1 MISELSIDLPLIS
14 YQLNPFNNSFV
25 FFIVS
30 LILYCIYHLSY
41 NVFQRKKTLKL
52 PPMAPSS
59 LYQNIIAITG
69 QDFKPLLYVQHL
81 TKLMSELNSSEKKST
96 GTTFRVSMPQLQ
108 PFLFTTDYK
117 LSKLLLSGSQE
128 AEKPTFIQSLNVINR
143 NVNSILTHPTNNQDR
158 AKARKALAPAF
169 STSNLQTTWKELRH
183 IISAQLNFLSQLSST
198 DTTFDFKTLS
208 MKLFLS
214 SIATSGLGVNISF
227 DGQDDENTIDG
238 LKYMEGMT
246 IFN

>member
-1 MISELSIDLPLIS
+1 MISDLSIDLPIIN
-14 YQLNPFNNSFV
+14 YQLIPFKNSFV

-30 LILYCIYHLSY
+30 SILYCIYHSF
-41 NVFQRKKTLKL
+41 NIFQRKKTLKL
-52 PPMAPSS
+52 PPMAPAS
-59 LYQNIIAITG
+59 LYQNIIAVTG
-69 QDFKPLLYVQHL
+69 QGIKPLLYVQHL
-81 TKLMSELNSSEKKST
+81 TKLMSELKSSEKKST
-96 GTTFRVSMPQLQ
+96 GTTFRISMPQLQ
-108 PFLFTTDYK
+108 PYLFTTDYK

>member
-1 MISELSIDLPLIS
+1 
-14 YQLNPFNNSFV
+14 
-25 FFIVS
+25 
-30 LILYCIYHLSY
+30 
-41 NVFQRKKTLKL
+41 
-52 PPMAPSS
+52 MAPTS

-69 QDFKPLLYVQHL
+69 LDFKSLLYVQHL
-81 TKLMSELNSSEKKST
+81 TKLMSSELKSSEKKST
-96 GTTFRVSMPQLQ
+96 GTTFCVSMPQLQ

-128 AEKPTFIQSLNVINR
+128 AEKPTHIIQSVNIIR
-143 NVNSILTHPTNNQDR
+143 NVNSILTHPTSNQDR
-158 AKARKALAPAF
+158 AKARKAIAPAF

-183 IISAQLNFLSQLSST
+183 ILNAQLDYLSQLSST

-208 MKLFLS
+208 WKLFLS
-214 SIATSGLGVNISF
+214 SIATSGLGVKISF
-227 DGQDDENTIDG
+227 DGQDDANTIDG

>member
-1 MISELSIDLPLIS
+1 
-14 YQLNPFNNSFV
+14 
-25 FFIVS
+25 
-30 LILYCIYHLSY
+30 
-41 NVFQRKKTLKL
+41 
-52 PPMAPSS
+52 MAPTS

-108 PFLFTTDYK
+108 PFMFTTDYK

-128 AEKPTFIQSLNVINR
+128 AEKPTFMQSIFANYNIFIFFVIFILILYNR
-143 NVNSILTHPTNNQDR
+143 NVNSILSHPTNNQDR

-169 STSNLQTTWKELRH
+169 STSNLQTTWKDLRH
-183 IISAQLNFLSQLSST
+183 IISAQLDYLSQLSST
-198 DTTFDFKTLS
+198 DTTFNFKTLS
-208 MKLFLS
+208 WKLFMS
-214 SIATSGLGVNISF
+214 SIATSGLGVKISF

-238 LKYMEGMT
+238 LKYMEGT
-246 IFN
+246 V

>member
-1 MISELSIDLPLIS
+1 MISELSIDLPLIN

-52 PPMAPSS
+52 PPMAPTS

-69 QDFKPLLYVQHL
+69 QDFKPLLYVQQL

-108 PFLFTTDYK
+108 PFMFTTDYK

-128 AEKPTFIQSLNVINR
+128 AEKPTFMQSINVINR
-143 NVNSILTHPTNNQDR
+143 NVNSILSHPTNNQDR

-183 IISAQLNFLSQLSST
+183 ILSAQLDYLCQLSST

-208 MKLFLS
+208 WKLFLS
-214 SIATSGLGVNISF
+214 SIATSGLGVKISF

-238 LKYMEGMT
+238 LKYMEGT
-246 IFN
+246 V

>member
-1 MISELSIDLPLIS
+1 
-14 YQLNPFNNSFV
+14 
-25 FFIVS
+25 
-30 LILYCIYHLSY
+30 
-41 NVFQRKKTLKL
+41 
-52 PPMAPSS
+52 
-59 LYQNIIAITG
+59 
-69 QDFKPLLYVQHL
+69 
-81 TKLMSELNSSEKKST
+81 MSELKSTEKKST
-96 GTTFRVSMPQLQ
+96 GTTFRISMPQLQ
-108 PFLFTTDYK
+108 PYLFTTDYK